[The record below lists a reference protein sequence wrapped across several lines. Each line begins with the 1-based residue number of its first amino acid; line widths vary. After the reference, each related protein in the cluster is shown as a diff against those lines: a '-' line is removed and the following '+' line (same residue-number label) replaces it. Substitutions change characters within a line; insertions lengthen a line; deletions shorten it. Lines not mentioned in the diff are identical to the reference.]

1 MSAAR
6 MSAAVVGRR
15 TCAVLAASSAGLHAV
30 LLGHA
35 TNPVFAMV
43 MAAMIIACLY
53 CARDLWRQG
62 TLRTWCV
69 VALMNLAMVALHLPA
84 PGHHHDGGS
93 PGNPS
98 TVLALATTLAMIE
111 VVAAAAVLYL
121 RTRGRPAE
129 RELQPPR

>member
-6 MSAAVVGRR
+6 RSAVVGRR
-15 TCAVLAASSAGLHAV
+15 VCAVLAACSAGLHAV

-35 TNPVFAMV
+35 ANPVYALV
-43 MAAMIIACLY
+43 MAAMIVACLY

-62 TLRTWCV
+62 TLRAWCV
-69 VALMNLAMVALHLPA
+69 VALMNLAMIALHLPA
-84 PGHHHDGGS
+84 PGHHHDAGS